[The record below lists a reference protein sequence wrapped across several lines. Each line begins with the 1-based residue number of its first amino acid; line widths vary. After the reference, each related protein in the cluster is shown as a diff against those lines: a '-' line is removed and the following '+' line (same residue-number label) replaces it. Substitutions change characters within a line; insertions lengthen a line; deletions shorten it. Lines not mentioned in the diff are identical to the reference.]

1 MKTNMKRLL
10 FLFAI
15 VSMLTGCSVFRHSG
29 TAKPE
34 NSTGETATLKGSVWE
49 DKTGEPVVY
58 GNVILLD
65 GKDKMRYGTSTNEK
79 GEYQIEGVS
88 YGKYTVRFAALGY
101 YEKAILIDIKK
112 NEEQLSTGLKENHIM
127 LE

>member
-1 MKTNMKRLL
+1 MRRLL
-10 FLFAI
+10 FIFAI
-15 VSMLTGCSVFRHSG
+15 VSMLTGCAVTGHSG

-34 NSTGETATLKGSVWE
+34 NNTGETATLKGSVWE
-49 DKTGEPVVY
+49 DETGEPVVY

-65 GKDKMRYGTSTNEK
+65 GKDKMKYGTSTNKK

-88 YGKYTVRFAALGY
+88 YGKYTVRFVALGY
-101 YEKAILIDIKK
+101 YEKAFLIDIKK
-112 NEEQLSTGLKENHIM
+112 NEEQLSAGLKENHIM

>member
-1 MKTNMKRLL
+1 MRRLL
-10 FLFAI
+10 FIVAI
-15 VSMLTGCSVFRHSG
+15 VSMLTSCVAKQIE

-49 DKTGEPVVY
+49 DETGEPVAY

-88 YGKYTVRFAALGY
+88 YGKYTVRFFSVGY
-101 YEKAILIDIKK
+101 EEKAILIDIKK
-112 NEEQLSTGLKENHIM
+112 NEEQLSTGLKDNHIKFD
-127 LE
+127 